1 MTRQMCQ
8 SCGMPLKD
16 KVKGTEKDGTKSE
29 KYCYLCYENG
39 KFTQP
44 SATAKDMQEVAT
56 SALKKK
62 HWPGFLIKMATNNI
76 PKLERWQNKN

>member
-1 MTRQMCQ
+1 MARQMCQ

-16 KVKGTEKDGTKSE
+16 NVKGTEKDGSISE
-29 KYCYLCYENG
+29 KYCNFCYENG

-44 SATAKDMQEVAT
+44 NATAKDMQEVAT
-56 SALKKK
+56 KALKKK

-76 PKLERWQNKN
+76 PKLERWQK